1 MKDITLAVHAGSR
14 KDDVNGAI
22 NQPINTTS
30 KQSRPSG
37 RPCFSLYL
45 SVFEQL
51 HHLAGEGVVEF
62 LGLNLIPG
70 GPGGLLQLVFVDA
83 DGIVTVHF
91 AEETC

>member
-37 RPCFSLYL
+37 RPCFFFISFRL
-45 SVFEQL
+45 
-51 HHLAGEGVVEF
+51 
-62 LGLNLIPG
+62 
-70 GPGGLLQLVFVDA
+70 
-83 DGIVTVHF
+83 
-91 AEETC
+91 